1 MVNLTKRK
9 EAFLR
14 DSPEQSCSCTVHHAL
29 PHFLLS
35 FTWFLIQS
43 FHSSWNIEFATTPKL
58 LRDLFYFFESL
69 YSSSTDLLY
78 CHLLLKTPVNAFPPI
93 SPVPNHGIFSQ
104 LKSQRILLKDHKTL
118 APFSTISAFIKVYWW
133 SVGAGKY
140 IPANK
145 RLCRRLSQ
153 FVCVSSYWWDQSSG
167 SGAQMA
173 ATTSEISHLLSL
185 TFKST
190 TTFYTA

>member
-1 MVNLTKRK
+1 M
-9 EAFLR
+9 
-14 DSPEQSCSCTVHHAL
+14 
-29 PHFLLS
+29 
-35 FTWFLIQS
+35 WFLIWS
-43 FHSSWNIEFATTPKL
+43 FYSSWNIEFATFPNPLKY
-58 LRDLFYFFESL
+58 LFYFFKSL
-69 YSSSTDLLY
+69 HSSSADHLYRHVLLT
-78 CHLLLKTPVNAFPPI
+78 KPVNAFPPI
-93 SPVPNHGIFSQ
+93 SPAPNQGTFSQ
-104 LKSQRILLKDHKTL
+104 LKSQRTLLKDHKIL
-118 APFSTISAFIKVYWW
+118 VPFSTISAFIKVYWW

-145 RLCRRLSQ
+145 RLCMRLSQ
-153 FVCVSSYWWDQSSG
+153 FVCINGYCWDESSG